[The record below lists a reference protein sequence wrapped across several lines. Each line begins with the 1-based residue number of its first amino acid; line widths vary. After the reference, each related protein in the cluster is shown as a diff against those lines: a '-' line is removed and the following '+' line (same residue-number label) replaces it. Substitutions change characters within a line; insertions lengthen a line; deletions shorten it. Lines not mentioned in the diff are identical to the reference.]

1 MEIITE
7 SGTVHH
13 ELGTAMTIEE
23 MSPEALARMVENTEA
38 AAYADQLSA
47 APAAWRCV
55 AEQTADGWVLVA
67 PTLNL
72 LLFNRLVGWGLERP
86 AQRSRVQ
93 SALDRYRAAGVTN
106 FGVQLSPVAK
116 PSELAD
122 WLADLGLSR
131 RDSWSKVYRAAGD
144 APVAPTSLRVEPV
157 TGSDANAFAAITC
170 ASFGMP
176 RQLEPWIASMV
187 GRAGWHHYLAWDG
200 RDPVGAGALF
210 VRDKIGWLGVAG
222 TLPAARRRGAQ
233 SALMARRIADGGRLG
248 CRWLVTETGQDTAE
262 RYNPSFHNM
271 MRAGFKVA
279 YHRPN
284 YLA

>member
-1 MEIITE
+1 
-7 SGTVHH
+7 
-13 ELGTAMTIEE
+13 MTTDA
-23 MSPEALARMVENTEA
+23 MSPTALARMVENAEA
-38 AAYADQLSA
+38 AAYADLLSA
-47 APAAWRCV
+47 APAAWRCFS
-55 AEQTADGWVLVA
+55 EQTANGWALLA
-67 PTLNL
+67 PSLNL
-72 LLFNRLVGWGLERP
+72 LLFNRLVGWGLEQP
-86 AQRSRVQ
+86 AQRSRIQ

-116 PSELAD
+116 PSELPD
-122 WLADLGLSR
+122 WLADSGLSR
-131 RDSWSKVYRAAGD
+131 RDSWSKVYRAVGD
-144 APVAPTSLRVEPV
+144 APVVATSLRVEPV
-157 TGSDANAFAAITC
+157 AETDANAFAAITC

-176 RQLEPWIASMV
+176 RQLEPWIASIV
-187 GRAGWHHYLAWDG
+187 GRAGWHTYLALDG

-210 VRDKIGWLGVAG
+210 VRENIGWLGIAG

-248 CRWLVTETGQDTAE
+248 CRWLVTETGQDTPE
-262 RYNPSFHNM
+262 RPNPSFHNM